1 MTDPGAVR
9 GGAGLHAADPDDVG
23 DTLRRVA
30 GCGPYFAVGTGAVDE
45 PGWRP
50 VRALYENPVVLAGLV
65 ERVRTRL
72 GAGQW
77 RVAASILFQGHAARL
92 WSVSLGALLRG
103 GLLPE
108 LDPDALLWRDQD
120 GSVRLRLDPSEG
132 LRGEDLGN
140 VLGCSVIGEHLTPLL
155 TAVHR
160 LGPLSGRLLWG
171 NAASA
176 LLGAA
181 RVLDDGPVGPARG
194 VADRLLN
201 HGPLRGTLEVQ
212 PEGGHRR
219 RSCCLFYRVPGG
231 GLCGDCALTQFPTSR
246 TGPRT

>member
-1 MTDPGAVR
+1 MTDPGALRRV
-9 GGAGLHAADPDDVG
+9 AGLHAADPDDVA
-23 DTLRRVA
+23 DTLQVLA

-65 ERVRTRL
+65 GRVRTRL

-132 LRGEDLGN
+132 WRGADLGN

-160 LGPLSGRLLWG
+160 LGPLSARLLWG

-194 VADRLLN
+194 VDDRLLN

>member
-1 MTDPGAVR
+1 VTDPGAVR

-132 LRGEDLGN
+132 WRGADLGN

-160 LGPLSGRLLWG
+160 LGPLSARLLWG

>member
-1 MTDPGAVR
+1 VTDPGAFR
-9 GGAGLHAADPDDVG
+9 RAAGLPAADPGDVA
-23 DTLRRVA
+23 DTLQVLA
-30 GCGPYFAVGTGAVDE
+30 GCGPYFAVSTGAVHE

-50 VRALYENPVVLAGLV
+50 VRALYENPVVLARLV

-72 GAGQW
+72 GTGQA

-108 LDPDALLWRDQD
+108 LDPDALLWRDQG
-120 GSVRLRLDPSEG
+120 GSVRLHLDRTEG
-132 LRGEDLGN
+132 WRGEDLEN
-140 VLGCSVIGEHLTPLL
+140 ALGCSVIDDHLTPLL

-160 LGPLSGRLLWG
+160 LAPLSGRLLWG

-181 RVLDDGPVGPARG
+181 RVLDDAQLGPARG
-194 VADRLLN
+194 VAARLLN
-201 HGPLRGTLEVQ
+201 YGPLRGTLEVQ
-212 PEGGHRR
+212 PEGGYRR

-231 GLCGDCALTQFPTSR
+231 ALCGDCALTRAPQVRRKP
-246 TGPRT
+246 

>member
-1 MTDPGAVR
+1 VTDPGAGR

-30 GCGPYFAVGTGAVDE
+30 GCGPYFAVGSGAVDE

-103 GLLPE
+103 GLLPD

-132 LRGEDLGN
+132 WRGADLGN

>member
-1 MTDPGAVR
+1 MTDPGAFR
-9 GGAGLHAADPDDVG
+9 RAAGLPAADPGDVA
-23 DTLRRVA
+23 DTLQVLA
-30 GCGPYFAVGTGAVDE
+30 GCGPYFAVSTGAVHE

-50 VRALYENPVVLAGLV
+50 VRALYENPVVLARLV

-72 GAGQW
+72 GTGQA

-108 LDPDALLWRDQD
+108 LDPDALLWRDQG
-120 GSVRLRLDPSEG
+120 GSVRLHLDRTEG
-132 LRGEDLGN
+132 WRGEDLEN
-140 VLGCSVIGEHLTPLL
+140 ALGCSVIDDHLTPLL

-160 LGPLSGRLLWG
+160 LAPLSGRLLWG

-181 RVLDDGPVGPARG
+181 RVLDDAQLGPARG
-194 VADRLLN
+194 VAARLLN
-201 HGPLRGTLEVQ
+201 YGPLRGTLEVQ
-212 PEGGHRR
+212 PEGGYRR

-231 GLCGDCALTQFPTSR
+231 ALCGDCALTRAPQVRRKP
-246 TGPRT
+246 